1 MTKGWQ
7 CQRSQSGDRLA
18 GMAVT
23 DNRPRAMRSDVASRL
38 IQKDTQDSTTS
49 RQHGTYIWMRKYPVW
64 RRKSKKT
71 VSTEWQAAHGVRR
84 GQGHVDIIEF

>member
-1 MTKGWQ
+1 
-7 CQRSQSGDRLA
+7 
-18 GMAVT
+18 MAVT